1 MKILNKT
8 AALSVLC
15 LAAILTL
22 SACSDKR
29 QKGNERLA
37 KEMAQ
42 VTEQNKKQEPEKRH
56 QAMLEELNV
65 IHYHNFDGYNH
76 SIYTFE
82 IDGVKCIVTDM
93 KGTGISCDYNDEHI
107 AKNLA
112 DKEKRLAAKVAQS
125 NKQLEQIE
133 ETRLELQRQQ
143 GAGR

>member
-8 AALSVLC
+8 AAVLC
-15 LAAILTL
+15 LAATLTL
-22 SACSDKR
+22 SACGNER

-37 KEMAQ
+37 KSMAETVQ
-42 VTEQNKKQEPEKRH
+42 RNKEQEPEKRH

-65 IHYHNFDGYNH
+65 TRYYNFDGYNH

-93 KGTGISCDYNDEHI
+93 RGTGISCDYNDEHI

-112 DKEKRLAAKVAQS
+112 AKEKRLAAKVAQS

>member
-15 LAAILTL
+15 LVAILTL

-37 KEMAQ
+37 KEMTQ
-42 VTEQNKKQEPEKRH
+42 VTEQQKKQAPENRH

-65 IHYHNFDGYNH
+65 IRYRNFDGYNH

-82 IDGVKCIVTDM
+82 IDGVKCITVERN
-93 KGTGISCDYNDEHI
+93 GISCDWNDEHI

-112 DKEKRLAAKVAQS
+112 AKEKRLAAKAVVQS
-125 NKQLEQIE
+125 NKQLEQME
-133 ETRLELQRQQ
+133 DAHLELQRQQ

>member
-15 LAAILTL
+15 FAAILTL

-65 IHYHNFDGYNH
+65 IRYRNFDGYNH
-76 SIYTFE
+76 DIYTFE
-82 IDGVKCIVTDM
+82 LDGVKCITVARNS
-93 KGTGISCDYNDEHI
+93 ISCDWNDEHI

-112 DKEKRLAAKVAQS
+112 AKEKRLAAKATAQS
-125 NKQLEQIE
+125 NKQ
-133 ETRLELQRQQ
+133 
-143 GAGR
+143 

>member
-15 LAAILTL
+15 FAAILTL

-37 KEMAQ
+37 KEMVQTA
-42 VTEQNKKQEPEKRH
+42 EQSKKQEPEYRH

-65 IHYHNFDGYNH
+65 TRYYNFDGYNH

-82 IDGVKCIVTDM
+82 IDGVKCITVDK
-93 KGTGISCDYNDEHI
+93 KGVSCDWNDEHI

-112 DKEKRLAAKVAQS
+112 AKEKRLAAKVAQS

>member
-15 LAAILTL
+15 LVAILTL

-42 VTEQNKKQEPEKRH
+42 VTEQNKKRH

-65 IHYHNFDGYNH
+65 IRYRNFDGYNH
-76 SIYTFE
+76 DIYTFE
-82 IDGVKCIVTDM
+82 LDGVKCITVERN
-93 KGTGISCDYNDEHI
+93 GISCDWNDEHI

-112 DKEKRLAAKVAQS
+112 PKEKRLAAKTTAQS
-125 NKQLEQIE
+125 NKQ
-133 ETRLELQRQQ
+133 
-143 GAGR
+143 

>member
-8 AALSVLC
+8 AAVLC

-22 SACSDKR
+22 SACGNER

-37 KEMAQ
+37 KEMVQTA
-42 VTEQNKKQEPEKRH
+42 EQSKKQEPEKRH

>member
-8 AALSVLC
+8 AAVLC
-15 LAAILTL
+15 LAATLTL
-22 SACSDKR
+22 SACGNER

-37 KEMAQ
+37 KSMAETVQ
-42 VTEQNKKQEPEKRH
+42 RNKEQELEKRH

-65 IHYHNFDGYNH
+65 TRYHNFDGYNH

-93 KGTGISCDYNDEHI
+93 RGTGISCDYNDEHI

-112 DKEKRLAAKVAQS
+112 AKEKRLAAKVAQS